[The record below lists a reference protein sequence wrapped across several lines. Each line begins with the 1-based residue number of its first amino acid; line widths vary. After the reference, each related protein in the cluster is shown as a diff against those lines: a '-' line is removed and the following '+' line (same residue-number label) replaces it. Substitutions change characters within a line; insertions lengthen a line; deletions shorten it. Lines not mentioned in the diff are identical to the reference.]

1 MRRLLLVV
9 TVALV
14 MAAMVVVTAAP
25 AFAAPW
31 WKDGVIGT
39 YNPNETKNCTWG
51 YGTGQSGKLPCYLP
65 APTV

>member
-31 WKDGVIGT
+31 WKDGAPGP
-39 YNPNETKNCTWG
+39 NPNEDPNCTWG
-51 YGTGQSGKLPCYLP
+51 YHTNAIHPKLCW
-65 APTV
+65 ASD